1 MLPEI
6 AATQTSLWF
15 SNTLGMIVNRNKET
29 DYILDKHKIFF
40 VFIVIWTHLIKK
52 YDYMN
57 LLLWILINAM
67 MNNRLADAIPYAKPT
82 DSVWLLYAE
91 LMNLKYRKVLE
102 EL

>member
-1 MLPEI
+1 M
-6 AATQTSLWF
+6 
-15 SNTLGMIVNRNKET
+15 
-29 DYILDKHKIFF
+29 IFF
-40 VFIVIWTHLIKK
+40 VFVEININSFDKK

-57 LLLWILINAM
+57 LLLWILINAIM
-67 MNNRLADAIPYAKPT
+67 KNRLADAIPYAKPT

>member
-1 MLPEI
+1 
-6 AATQTSLWF
+6 
-15 SNTLGMIVNRNKET
+15 
-29 DYILDKHKIFF
+29 
-40 VFIVIWTHLIKK
+40 
-52 YDYMN
+52 
-57 LLLWILINAM
+57 M